1 MQTKMITAVVVIVV
15 ILLAIFLFDGYQ
27 KSHQGY
33 MEPSDSQQ
41 MMQDSTVSSG
51 NKVNDIEADLKADV
65 ESSDKDFSEL
75 DAQINTL

>member
-1 MQTKMITAVVVIVV
+1 MQKKMITAVVVIVV

-33 MEPSDSQQ
+33 MEPGDSQQ

-51 NKVNDIEADLKADV
+51 SKVNDIEADLKADV